1 MLSAL
6 EQPDFFSQ
14 TDHAA
19 LAALG
24 LDSSDNGNLFG
35 ALMISPLLELCAADG
50 ATTTAEFAVLEECMK
65 SLEHEFEL
73 ASKEELESVG
83 TSMGLLPFVPSAWCD
98 DDFLRARKLLATAIS
113 RLSDDGQHAIRNW
126 ISKNALHVADASGGI
141 FHLMNISRNE
151 RPILHAIIEDL
162 HLSKCAEGLQL
173 IGKTETPA

>member
-14 TDHAA
+14 SDRAD
-19 LAALG
+19 LVALG
-24 LDSSDNGNLFG
+24 LDSKSNSSLFA

-73 ASKEELESVG
+73 ASKEELESIG
-83 TSMGLLPFVPSAWCD
+83 TSMGLLPFIPSAWSD
-98 DDFLRARKLLATAIS
+98 EDFLKARKLLSEATL
-113 RLSDDGQHAIRNW
+113 RLSDEGQHSIRNW

-141 FHLMNISRNE
+141 FHLMNIPRNE

-173 IGKTETPA
+173 IGKTETPV